1 MNPRV
6 RIALFTTLALL
17 LAALATLWFLRN
29 FERGSQD
36 IHTPAYGEP
45 TYNPLYALRQ
55 ALRRD
60 GVKAETRRALDLHAM
75 QLQPG
80 DTVLLLDDPRPLA
93 PTQAEQLLAWVHDGG
108 HLLLRVPE
116 PDIELDGDATLLGRL
131 GILPSDTPPRCQP
144 WRVKGQDKHTEF
156 CSGFRFTL
164 SDDRSAELRWGDRRD
179 DTMAYARLRHG
190 KGRIDV
196 LAEMDFLRNDGD
208 GDGASGGLRDLPHRD
223 LARLMLAPNY
233 GKGTMHL
240 IYGVETPSLWRTL
253 LRHGWPVW
261 LPLLLALLAWLWMRS
276 QRFGSLLPSP
286 REERRSLLEHVR
298 ASGEHLHRYGKT
310 PLLYAAVRQ
319 AFLARLRR
327 RAPVAAALEGE
338 AQARAIAD
346 HLHLPPEQVRIAL
359 QLPAS
364 RDDAA
369 LRDRI
374 ALLIRMRNQL

>member
-1 MNPRV
+1 MSPRTRV
-6 RIALFTTLALL
+6 VLLSLLALL
-17 LAALATLWFLRN
+17 LTGLAAAWFFHN
-29 FERGSQD
+29 FERGSKD
-36 IHTPAYGEP
+36 VHLPAYGEP
-45 TYNPLYALRQ
+45 TYNPLYALRE

-60 GVKAETRRALDLHAM
+60 GVQAESRRALDLRAM
-75 QLQPG
+75 QLQSG
-80 DTVLLLDDPRPLA
+80 DTVLLLGDTRPLTSA
-93 PTQAEQLLAWVHDGG
+93 QVEQLLDWVQDGG

-116 PDIELDGDATLLGRL
+116 PDDELDSDATLPGRI
-131 GILPSDTPPRCQP
+131 GVLPSHVPPRCQK
-144 WRVKGQDKHTEF
+144 WRVKGQSEHTEF

-164 SDDRSAELRWGDRRD
+164 ADDARAELRWGDRRD
-179 DTMAYARLRHG
+179 DTMAHARLRHG
-190 KGRIDV
+190 EGRIDV
-196 LAEMDFLRNDGD
+196 LADMDFLSNG
-208 GDGASGGLRDLPHRD
+208 GESEGGLRDVQHRD
-223 LARLMLAPNY
+223 LTRLLLAPNY

-240 IYGVETPSLWRTL
+240 IYGVESPSLWRSL
-253 LRHGWPVW
+253 FRHGWPVW

-310 PLLYAAVRQ
+310 PLLYAAARQ
-319 AFLARLRR
+319 AFLTRLRR

-346 HLHLPPEQVRIAL
+346 HLRLPPEQVRTAL
-359 QLPAS
+359 QVPAS

-374 ALLIRMRNQL
+374 ALPIRMRNQL